1 MKDVIIDALLD
12 SLKVFPFLLLI
23 YVLMELIESAKSK
36 VKIEKTLS
44 GGAAP
49 AVAGLLGAIPECG
62 FSVMCAK
69 LYDKGLIKLGTLI
82 AAFISISDEGLIV
95 LISSG
100 ASVKDILLLLGM
112 KIVYAILAGEI
123 INLIVKLVGDKNVH
137 VCPEEGDCIEC
148 GEHIEEFW
156 NKFLFHPLLHALKT
170 FAFVLIFN
178 FMFGTIIYLIGEENV
193 LGFMEKSTGLQ
204 PLFAGIV
211 GLIPNC
217 ASSIIITQAFTRGA
231 ISFSALAAGL
241 SANAGV
247 GYLILLK
254 SAKKAKR
261 NALILG
267 LQFLLAVLLGYILLA
282 FGL

>member
-1 MKDVIIDALLD
+1 MKEIVSDALFD
-12 SLKVFPFLLLI
+12 SLKIFPFLLLI

-36 VKIEKTLS
+36 VKIEKVLS
-44 GGAAP
+44 GAAAP

-62 FSVMCAK
+62 FSVVCAK

-100 ASVKDILLLLGM
+100 ASAKNVLLLLGV
-112 KIVYAILAGEI
+112 KILYAIAVGEA
-123 INLIVKLVGDKNVH
+123 INFVLKFTGDKNAH
-137 VCPEEGDCIEC
+137 VCPEDGDCIEC
-148 GEHIEEFW
+148 GEHLEKFW
-156 NKFLFHPLLHALKT
+156 DKFLFHPLLHAVKT
-170 FAFVLIFN
+170 FAFVLVFN
-178 FMFGTIIYLIGEENV
+178 LAFGTIIYLIGEDNV
-193 LGFMEKSTGLQ
+193 LSFMKKSVGLQ

-231 ISFSALAAGL
+231 ITFSALVAGL

-254 SAKKAKR
+254 NARKAKR
-261 NALILG
+261 NAVVLG
-267 LQFLLAVLLGYILLA
+267 LQFLLAVILGYILLI

>member
-1 MKDVIIDALLD
+1 MKEVISDALLD
-12 SLKVFPFLLLI
+12 GLKVFPFLFLI
-23 YVLMELIESAKSK
+23 YVIMEIIESAKSK

-44 GGAAP
+44 GAAAP
-49 AVAGLLGAIPECG
+49 AAAGVLGAIPECG

-100 ASVKDILLLLGM
+100 AAAKDIFLLLGV
-112 KIVYAILAGEI
+112 KIAYAIIAGEI
-123 INLIVKLVGDKNVH
+123 INVIVGIIGDKNVH

-148 GEHIEEFW
+148 GEHIEKFW
-156 NKFLFHPLLHALKT
+156 NKFLFHPLFHAAKT
-170 FAFVLIFN
+170 FAYVLCFN
-178 FMFGTIIYLIGEENV
+178 FAFGTIIYLIGEQNV
-193 LGFMEKSTGLQ
+193 LNFMENSALLQ
-204 PLFAGIV
+204 PLLASIV

-217 ASSIIITQAFTRGA
+217 ASSIIITEAFTSGV
-231 ISFSALAAGL
+231 IKFSAMAAGL
-241 SANAGV
+241 TANAGV

-261 NALILG
+261 NALVLG
-267 LQFLLAVLLGYILLA
+267 LQFGLAVILGYILLA
-282 FGL
+282 LGL

>member
-36 VKIEKTLS
+36 VKIEKALS

-49 AVAGLLGAIPECG
+49 VAAGLLGAVPECG

-82 AAFISISDEGLIV
+82 AAFVSVSDEGLIV
-95 LISSG
+95 LITEG
-100 ASVKDILLLLGM
+100 AAAKDIFLLLGV
-112 KIVYAILAGEI
+112 KIAFAIIAGEA
-123 INLIVKLVGDKNVH
+123 INLILKFVGDGNAH

-148 GEHIEEFW
+148 GEHIERAID
-156 NKFLFHPLLHALKT
+156 KFLLHPLTHALKT
-170 FAFVLIFN
+170 FVFILAFNLA
-178 FMFGTIIYLIGEENV
+178 FGAIIYFIGEENV
-193 LGFMEKSTGLQ
+193 LGFMQKSAGLQ
-204 PLFAGIV
+204 PLFAGLV

-217 ASSIIITQAFTRGA
+217 ASSIIITKAFTSGA

-254 SAKKAKR
+254 NAKKAKR
-261 NALILG
+261 NALVLG
-267 LQFLLAVLLGYILLA
+267 LQFSLALLLGYILLA